1 MLSIIIPTLNEEK
14 NLGNLLQDIQEQTWT
29 DYEIIISDGN
39 SNDKTIEIAQ
49 RYGCK
54 FFIEKDNNRRHPS
67 IQRNNGAK
75 IAKGNLFLFLD
86 ADTRL
91 PNKYFLEKTITEFN
105 FRKLAISGF
114 YLNFDSK
121 KFFYKFYRKVYNGTA
136 KIAQH
141 IKPLALGAGIISKKE
156 IHDQIGGFDETI
168 FVGEDQVY
176 CERGAKLG
184 KFRLIKSTNIF
195 FSIRRFEKYGPWKMF
210 FQIVYS
216 TIYVLIFGPIKKK
229 IVKYDFGNF
238 D

>member
-14 NLGNLLQDIQEQTWT
+14 NLDNLLRDIREQTWT
-29 DYEIIISDGN
+29 NYETIVSDGN
-39 SNDKTIEIAQ
+39 SSDKTLEIAQ
-49 RYGCK
+49 KYNCR

-75 IAKGNLFLFLD
+75 IAKGELLLFLD

-105 FRKLAISGF
+105 FRKLFISGF
-114 YLNFDSK
+114 YLDFNSK
-121 KFFYKFYRKVYNGTA
+121 KFFYRFYKRIYNGIA
-136 KIAQH
+136 KIAQR
-141 IKPLALGAGIISKKE
+141 IKPLALGAGIMSKKE
-156 IHDQIGGFDETI
+156 IYDQIGGFDETI
-168 FVGEDQVY
+168 FIGEDQVY

-184 KFRLIKSTNIF
+184 KFRLIKSTKIF
-195 FSIRRFEKYGPWKMF
+195 FSIRRFEKYGPWKTF
-210 FQIVYS
+210 FQIIYS